1 MQNTDQLEEDD
12 DFLFAEEEEI
22 EEPQI
27 GAQSTW
33 KIMIVDDEPAIH
45 DVTRLAISKISF
57 QNKGLVFIDAYSGEE
72 AKRLILEH
80 PDTALVLLDVVMETD
95 DAGLQVARYIREEAK
110 NHFVRIVLR
119 TGQPGQAPETE
130 IILNYDI
137 NDYKEKTE
145 LTKQK
150 LLTTIISCLRSYNDI
165 VTIEHNRQQLIENAH
180 VLKLAKRSAETANQ
194 AKASFLSKMSHELL
208 TPLNAIIGYSDLLQ
222 EEAAMAGLDDFVPDI
237 QKISEAGQRLSR
249 LYTCILNM
257 SKIEADKLHVTP
269 ETFNVCEL
277 AHEVILASQAQI
289 RQNQNQLELECANL
303 GTIHTDRNM
312 LYQVL
317 CSLLSNAGKFTQ
329 RGTVKLSGERIT
341 KENNKEWLRL
351 KVCDTGIGLTAEEMN
366 MIFHPFTQLDNSS
379 TRLHDGAG
387 LGLAIAENYTEV
399 LGGTISIESIKGE
412 GSTFTLEL
420 PINILDGL

>member
-1 MQNTDQLEEDD
+1 MQTANQLEDD
-12 DFLFAEEEEI
+12 DFLFAEEEEV
-22 EEPQI
+22 EELVVEETP
-27 GAQSTW
+27 TW
-33 KIMIVDDEPAIH
+33 KVMIIDDEPSIH
-45 DVTRLAISKISF
+45 EVTRLAIGQIVF
-57 QNKGLVFIDAYSGEE
+57 QNKGLRFISAYSGEE

-110 NHFVRIVLR
+110 NYFVRIVLR

-150 LLTTIISCLRSYNDI
+150 LLTTVISCLRSYNDMM
-165 VTIEHNRQQLIENAH
+165 TIEQNRRQLIENAH
-180 VLKLAKRSAETANQ
+180 ILKLAKRSAESANQ
-194 AKASFLSKMSHELL
+194 AKTSFLSKMSHELL

-249 LYTCILNM
+249 LYTCILNI
-257 SKIEADKLHVTP
+257 SKIEADKLQVSP
-269 ETFNVCEL
+269 EMFNVCEL
-277 AHEVILASQAQI
+277 AHEVVLASQAQI
-289 RQNQNQLELECANL
+289 RQNHNQLQLECLDL
-303 GTIHTDRNM
+303 GTMHSDRNM
-312 LYQVL
+312 LYQIL

-341 KENNKEWLRL
+341 KESKEWLKI
-351 KVCDTGIGLTAEEMN
+351 KVCDTGIGLTIEEMN
-366 MIFHPFTQLDNSS
+366 AIFQPFNQLDNSS
-379 TRLHDGAG
+379 TRMHEGAG
-387 LGLAIAENYTEV
+387 LGLAIAESYCNV
-399 LGGTISIESIKGE
+399 LGGNISIESIKGE
-412 GSTFTLEL
+412 GSTFTLEI
-420 PINILDGL
+420 PVNILDGL